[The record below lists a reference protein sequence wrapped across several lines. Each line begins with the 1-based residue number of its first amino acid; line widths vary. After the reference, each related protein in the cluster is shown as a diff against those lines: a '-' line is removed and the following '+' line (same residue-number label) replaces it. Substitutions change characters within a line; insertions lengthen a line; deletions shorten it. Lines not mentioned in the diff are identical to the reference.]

1 MAIKSFAEMRKIDV
15 IPFCEYREAK
25 DDKGRKIEVP
35 YLNWAK
41 CKELLHENGAEVVY
55 FEPVTNANGSSLIM
69 SDQVFMDKNEITNR
83 CYEVRVKI
91 VIDDL
96 EFEAQYPLMNGSNP
110 VKDNSMTQ
118 QRLWNAQTRAFVKG
132 VAMRTGLGFGLWV
145 TGGDEAD
152 EKAPVEDLS
161 SHNIYAIRERMQ
173 MTYTNLI
180 KRGFSTSEIAQKMGT
195 GEQAMQYF
203 LNGVF
208 DEINRFEK
216 ALGSL

>member
-1 MAIKSFAEMRKIDV
+1 MAIKSYAEMRKIDV
-15 IPFCEYREAK
+15 LPFCEYRDAL
-25 DDKGRKIEVP
+25 DDKKKTIKVP

-41 CKELLHENGAEVVY
+41 CKELLHQNGAETVY
-55 FEPVTNANGSSLIM
+55 FEPCVNASGSSLFM
-69 SDQVFMDKNEITNR
+69 SDQVFVDKNDITNR

-145 TGGDEAD
+145 SGDEAD
-152 EKAPVEDLS
+152 DKNPVEDLS
-161 SHNIYAIRERMQ
+161 SHNLFAIKERLQ
-173 MTYTNLI
+173 IAYTNAI
-180 KRGFSTSEIAQKMGT
+180 KKGMSTGDIAKAVNKT
-195 GEQAMQYF
+195 EDEVRLLFTYF
-203 LNGVF
+203 DQL
-208 DEINRFEK
+208 NRFEQE
-216 ALGSL
+216 LNNL